1 MDEIYSEEMSSSDAL
16 IWRIERDP
24 LLRSTI
30 MTTWFL
36 ERPPTRER
44 IRATVERAAIE
55 LPAYVSEWSR
65 VGRTRGGSKSTG
77 SIPRTTTATTTWVAM
92 PAVTT

>member
-44 IRATVERAAIE
+44 MRATVERAAIE
-55 LPAYVSEWSR
+55 LPRLRQR
-65 VGRTRGGSKSTG
+65 VVEGRPH
-77 SIPRTTTATTTWVAM
+77 PRWVEVDGFD
-92 PAVTT
+92 PDEPLLLPRPGWRCQP